1 MREIGAAAAVTA
13 RLSTKVD
20 TIEIAYYS
28 RHMFEIV
35 QSETFERW
43 LGGLRDVRAKA
54 KIAVRLRRASLG
66 NLGDVKRIGDG
77 LSEMRIDEGPGYRV
91 YFMRRGAVLIILL
104 CGGDKA
110 TQAADINK
118 AKALATD
125 WKE

>member
-20 TIEIAYYS
+20 TMEIAYNS

-66 NLGDVKRIGDG
+66 NLGDVKPIGDG